1 MSAEEL
7 RRLLTEFVPAGV
19 ALNKPLSAEVLAW
32 NDLWAE
38 LLSRLSEVEEL
49 RKQVASITKAS
60 DDNHAKF
67 VEADQAA
74 EAAES
79 KLAAAEAEAERLR
92 SELQTL
98 NEAWKE
104 DLTQW
109 GQEQAAANER
119 LSKMEGALREAMPMI
134 EFYAEREINHPANHQ
149 EFVREKRE
157 MLRELRAVLAE
168 SALSLPPSEEEP
180 PQKETK

>member
-1 MSAEEL
+1 MAEVTPTERVSAEQLLDEFGSYDLKWKSKRWKSL
-7 RRLLTEFVPAGV
+7 RT
-19 ALNKPLSAEVLAW
+19 
-32 NDLWAE
+32 E

-49 RKQVASITKAS
+49 RKQV
-60 DDNHAKF
+60 
-67 VEADQAA
+67 
-74 EAAES
+74 EAAQKENEFAGG
-79 KLAAAEAEAERLR
+79 LAATLLIRAQDAESRAE
-92 SELQTL
+92 TL
-98 NEAWKE
+98 SK
-104 DLTQW
+104 
-109 GQEQAAANER
+109 R